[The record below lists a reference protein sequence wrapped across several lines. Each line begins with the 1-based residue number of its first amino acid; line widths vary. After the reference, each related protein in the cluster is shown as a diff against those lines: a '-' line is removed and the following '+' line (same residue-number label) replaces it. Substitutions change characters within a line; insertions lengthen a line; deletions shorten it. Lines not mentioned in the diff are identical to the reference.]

1 MNKKYRAPAYP
12 LLALFLLFA
21 LFSCNEDPVF
31 QPLTQETIDLGQ
43 ANSDSI
49 EIILN
54 SGSEYV
60 ELEVATGLPAFL
72 IGRAEEIKTIVIQE
86 FAVPDTLG
94 YIEASDIIS
103 SEIYFHH
110 ENYGWGNLENPHL
123 EFNVHTLEDDI
134 FKYNKWEDINLSKMG
149 EFPSSSFSSDLIFPE
164 STTITP
170 DESVTILNFDTSV
183 IARWLQI
190 RGDGNSATIS
200 GRETKTFT
208 SEDRT
213 NAYTI
218 AIKPSDNS
226 NIITRYRNEVT
237 GYNDQGDL
245 IAKRAKIKVVYKDP
259 IDTNITRTIWL
270 NSQFNKTFFNAP
282 QPQDRK
288 SLTIQAGATIRANLF
303 FNLTKHIPKYAG
315 IISAELHITL
325 NQSKSKFSNEKQD
338 SILSADLLGI
348 LSQRPPIWDF
358 RGYRESNTDK
368 YIFRNM
374 AAAFDIWAS
383 GDNYGRIYFSWQKN
397 FESLNELLY
406 LDKHVF
412 YGPDAEDPKKR
423 PKLIVFYYERKGLGN

>member
-149 EFPSSSFSSDLIFPE
+149 EFPSSSFSSV
-164 STTITP
+164 
-170 DESVTILNFDTSV
+170 SVFL
-183 IARWLQI
+183 L
-190 RGDGNSATIS
+190 
-200 GRETKTFT
+200 
-208 SEDRT
+208 
-213 NAYTI
+213 
-218 AIKPSDNS
+218 
-226 NIITRYRNEVT
+226 
-237 GYNDQGDL
+237 
-245 IAKRAKIKVVYKDP
+245 
-259 IDTNITRTIWL
+259 
-270 NSQFNKTFFNAP
+270 
-282 QPQDRK
+282 
-288 SLTIQAGATIRANLF
+288 
-303 FNLTKHIPKYAG
+303 
-315 IISAELHITL
+315 
-325 NQSKSKFSNEKQD
+325 SKE
-338 SILSADLLGI
+338 
-348 LSQRPPIWDF
+348 
-358 RGYRESNTDK
+358 
-368 YIFRNM
+368 
-374 AAAFDIWAS
+374 
-383 GDNYGRIYFSWQKN
+383 
-397 FESLNELLY
+397 
-406 LDKHVF
+406 
-412 YGPDAEDPKKR
+412 
-423 PKLIVFYYERKGLGN
+423 